1 MQSLL
6 LIETNV
12 QSHKSVF
19 LLVPK
24 AFSVQYA
31 QVFTA
36 PPFIS
41 IKYDSHAHVTNLI
54 HTNKWTG

>member
-36 PPFIS
+36 PTFAVLSMIPM
-41 IKYDSHAHVTNLI
+41 HM
-54 HTNKWTG
+54 